1 MQCGKAART
10 GKTRQPGTDYRPG
23 NPFAATEYSVGL
35 PWFQ

>member
-23 NPFAATEYSVGL
+23 NPFANSERSTGL
-35 PWFQ
+35 SGLQ